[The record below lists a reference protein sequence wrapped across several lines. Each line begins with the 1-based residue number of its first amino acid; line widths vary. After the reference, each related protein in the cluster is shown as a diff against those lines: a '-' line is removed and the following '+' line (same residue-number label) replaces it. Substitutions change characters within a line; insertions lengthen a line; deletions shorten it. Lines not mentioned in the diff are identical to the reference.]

1 MTKLNPILHQELRLS
16 IISFLVNAEWIDFMK
31 LIEVTQASKGNLSV
45 QISKLQEAGY
55 IEVKKSFKG
64 NYPHTECRVT
74 DAGKNEFENYLIQ
87 LKQLLNLE

>member
-16 IISFLVNAEWIDFMK
+16 IISFLINAEWVDFMK

-64 NYPHTECRVT
+64 NYPHTECRAT

>member
-1 MTKLNPILHQELRLS
+1 
-16 IISFLVNAEWIDFMK
+16 
-31 LIEVTQASKGNLSV
+31 LSV

>member
-1 MTKLNPILHQELRLS
+1 LHQELRLS
-16 IISFLVNAEWIDFMK
+16 IISFLFNAEWVDFMK